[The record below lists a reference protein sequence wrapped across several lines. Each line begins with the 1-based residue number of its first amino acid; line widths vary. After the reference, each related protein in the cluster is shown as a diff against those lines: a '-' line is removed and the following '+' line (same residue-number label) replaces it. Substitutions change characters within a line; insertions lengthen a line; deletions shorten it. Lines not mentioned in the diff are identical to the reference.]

1 MFSFVYMLHYR
12 PLHIY
17 VFPGGGKQFWKKW
30 YKYAISVHINL
41 INIYLCLQSNFGDTW
56 CLFIGDIFQNVLYY
70 VYFSI
75 SIRD

>member
-1 MFSFVYMLHYR
+1 MCSFVCMHHYR

-41 INIYLCLQSNFGDTW
+41 INIYLRLQSNFGDTW
-56 CLFIGDIFQNVLYY
+56 
-70 VYFSI
+70 
-75 SIRD
+75 